1 MSESTQQPDLQTRGV
16 GETVEPLPISR
27 PAEHPLPEFIGVFR
41 VLEIIGEGG
50 MGVVYKA
57 EQREPVRRVV
67 ALKVIKLGM
76 DTKEVVARFEAER
89 QALAMLS
96 HPNVAKVFEA
106 GMTEQGRPYF
116 AMEHVPGVPLTEY
129 CDKNKLSTDE
139 RLELII
145 PVCQAVQH
153 AHQKGIIHRDLK
165 PSNILV
171 TMVDGKP
178 VPKVIDFGIAKA
190 TSRQLTARTLF
201 THAGAMIGTPEYMSP
216 EQAMTSGLDVD
227 TRTDIYSLG
236 VILYE
241 LLTGTLPFAPDEL
254 RKAGMEGMARIIQNT
269 DPHKPS
275 VRLTTLS
282 RTPRPEGDTE
292 EIARRHRT
300 DTRTLQRELRGDLD
314 WIVLKAM
321 EKDRTRRYETANAL
335 ALDIRR
341 HLDDEPVLACP
352 PSTIY
357 RLTKLVR
364 KHKVAVA
371 GAAAVAL
378 ALVAGLAGTSYGLI
392 RARQERDYARDQ
404 QRIAG
409 EQRLAAEG
417 AKLAAERAKD
427 DVNRANVFMRDLF
440 MSFGEAPVDTKRR
453 LDETVRQMDEGW
465 LATQPDTATACRIII
480 AYSYLR
486 SGALS
491 ESEQQFRAALNTS
504 HGTDGQPYPQVAGV
518 VYEGIG
524 AIDLYR
530 KDKAAAERDYG
541 ASLAAYR
548 RFPRSDPH
556 VASILTHLA
565 EVRADLGDASGARAA
580 RLESLTATIAG
591 VSSRI
596 AASPGDAGLL
606 FERGVFYMRAGK
618 FREARDDMDKAVALD
633 PSDHFH
639 WYYLACL
646 RLNLGDEPGYR
657 SAAQTM
663 LERFSDST
671 RREVADRIAKTCLL
685 SPVPV
690 GGIEQLNQLA
700 DRSIANDAASPLLPW
715 FRMCKGMAEYRAGRY
730 ASSRE
735 WLAKAHVIGEGHSPV
750 TLDMLSAMAQ
760 FHLGET
766 DAARAAFRRAAD
778 QMDKQLIKPGADDLS
793 GDAIDCVV
801 AQIIRREGEA
811 LLGLN
816 TPATH
821 PAP

>member
-1 MSESTQQPDLQTRGV
+1 V
-16 GETVEPLPISR
+16 GDTVEPLPVSR
-27 PAEHPLPEFIGVFR
+27 QLEPPLPEFIGVFR
-41 VLEIIGEGG
+41 ILEIIGEGG

-76 DTKEVVARFEAER
+76 DTREVVARFEAER

-116 AMEHVPGVPLTEY
+116 AMEHVAGVPLTEY
-129 CDKNKLSTDE
+129 CDNNKLSTDE

-171 TMVDGKP
+171 TMVDGEP

-190 TSRQLTARTLF
+190 TSRQLTDRTLF

-254 RKAGMEGMARIIQNT
+254 RKAGMEGIARIIQNT

-275 VRLTTLS
+275 VRLTTLLRMPGPDGNS
-282 RTPRPEGDTE
+282 D

-314 WIVLKAM
+314 WIVLKSM

-341 HLDDEPVLACP
+341 HLDDEPVQACP
-352 PSTIY
+352 PSTVY

-364 KHKVAVA
+364 KHKVAVV
-371 GAAAVAL
+371 GAAAVVL

-392 RARQERDYARDQ
+392 RARQERDHARAQ
-404 QRIAG
+404 QI
-409 EQRLAAEG
+409 
-417 AKLAAERAKD
+417 AAERAKD
-427 DVNRANVFMRDLF
+427 DVNRANLFMRDLF
-440 MSFGEAPVDTKRR
+440 MSFGLSPADSKRR
-453 LDETVRQMDEGW
+453 LAETARQMDEGW
-465 LATQPDTATACRIII
+465 LATQPDTASACRIII

-491 ESEQQFRAALNTS
+491 ESERQFRAALDAS
-504 HGTDGQPYPQVAGV
+504 RGPDGQPNPQVAGV

-530 KDKAAAERDYG
+530 KDKSAAERDYG
-541 ASLAAYR
+541 TSLTAYR
-548 RFPRSDPH
+548 RSPRSDAQI
-556 VASILTHLA
+556 ASILTRLA
-565 EVRADLGDASGARAA
+565 DLRAELGDAPGARAA
-580 RLESLTATIAG
+580 RMEFLAATIAG
-591 VSSRI
+591 LETRT
-596 AASPGDAGLL
+596 AANPEDANAF
-606 FERGVFYMRAGK
+606 FERGYFRMRQGK
-618 FREARDDMDKAVALD
+618 FREARDDLEKAVALD
-633 PSDHFH
+633 PSDHYH

-657 SAAQTM
+657 NAAQSM
-663 LERFSDST
+663 FERFSDST
-671 RREVADRIAKTCLL
+671 KREVADRTAKTCLL
-685 SPVPV
+685 APVPV
-690 GGIEQLNQLA
+690 GGVDQLTELA
-700 DRSIANDAASPLLPW
+700 DRSIANTAPSPQVPW
-715 FRMCKGMAEYRAGRY
+715 FRMCKAMAEYRAGHY
-730 ASSRE
+730 AASRE
-735 WLAKAHVIGEGHSPV
+735 WLAKAHTITQGYMPA
-750 TLDMLSAMAQ
+750 TLDMFDAMAQ

-766 DAARAAFRRAAD
+766 DAARAAFRAAAD
-778 QMDKQLIKPGADDLS
+778 HVDKELIKPGVDDLT

-811 LLGLN
+811 LLGMN
-816 TPATH
+816 APATR
-821 PAP
+821 PETAK